1 MVHAGDVCSA
11 RPWYTIAN
19 WIADPALYLWIIA
32 LKYSFW
38 SWHKKTS
45 LWWILAPC
53 SGLNW
58 WLDLTCE
65 SSQAACGGFYNVQ
78 NHNKSPGFIGI
89 INANPNGRFYG
100 GAIRLVSAPLTI
112 LTLDLDYRSL
122 DLWSHRKPQSDWQPW
137 RVSGLL
143 YVIRGFVQI
152 LTIPK

>member
-1 MVHAGDVCSA
+1 MNPGPGLERCL
-11 RPWYTIAN
+11 
-19 WIADPALYLWIIA
+19 DP
-32 LKYSFW
+32 S
-38 SWHKKTS
+38 
-45 LWWILAPC
+45 
-53 SGLNW
+53 
-58 WLDLTCE
+58 CE
-65 SSQAACGGFYNVQ
+65 SSQAAQPPACGGFYNVQ

-122 DLWSHRKPQSDWQPW
+122 DLWSHLKPQSDWQPW